1 MPIVVEAVD
10 LEAFYAWCKSPFD
23 TFSPLKA

>member
-10 LEAFYAWCKSPFD
+10 EGDFLEWLVPKNLLNLC
-23 TFSPLKA
+23 